1 MKTTDASCDAERD
14 RLVREIEKLGED
26 DQHKVYVYA
35 HTLTQIREETKQPK
49 APIT

>member
-1 MKTTDASCDAERD
+1 MKTTDASRDAERD

-35 HTLTQIREETKQPK
+35 HTLTQIREEKLQPK
-49 APIT
+49 A